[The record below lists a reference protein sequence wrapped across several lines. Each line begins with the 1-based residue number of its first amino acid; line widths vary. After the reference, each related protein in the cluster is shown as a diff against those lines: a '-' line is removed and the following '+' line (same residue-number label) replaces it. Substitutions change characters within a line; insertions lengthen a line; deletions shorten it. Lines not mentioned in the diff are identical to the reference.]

1 MKPHS
6 STSNS
11 DRRVVLRFL
20 ARGAVLAA
28 LVCAGQ
34 IAIYWWRWPGDTP
47 PPVLAL
53 ERIQDEGTDVLFL
66 GDSTVFTSRE
76 DDSDHS
82 SIPEM
87 LRRAAPDLRI
97 EDICDAAFNLTLYEG
112 IAHYVED
119 AETPVATVVFPINM
133 RLVGPQ
139 HERLPYRYVDKEL
152 LFLRHRSFLFRIAY
166 RPLASFKAF
175 TFRSVT
181 VEDFQQ
187 LPVLDGTAD
196 LGPVGEFNPQYEIH
210 IGEEQRTRLV
220 TFFYMY
226 SLTSESQALAEF
238 GRSLDA
244 LHRAGIRALPY
255 ITPLDVEAGEQYL
268 GARFRTRI
276 RENVAYFKN
285 AAEARGVQLL
295 DLSEALPGS
304 CFIRGSYPDEHLRDT
319 GRKAVADRLAEALRQ
334 Q

>member
-11 DRRVVLRFL
+11 DRRAVLEFL
-20 ARGAVLAA
+20 ARCGVLAA
-28 LVCAGQ
+28 LVCGGQ
-34 IAIYWWRWPGDTP
+34 VAVYWWRWPGDVP

-53 ERIQDEGTDVLFL
+53 ERIQRTGADVLFL
-66 GDSTVFTSRE
+66 GDSTVFTTRK
-76 DDSDHS
+76 DDSDRS

-87 LRRAAPDLRI
+87 LRRAAPDIRI
-97 EDICDAAFNLTLYEG
+97 EDVCDAAFNLTLYEG
-112 IAHYVED
+112 IAHYVEET
-119 AETPVATVVFPINM
+119 ETPIATVVFPINM
-133 RLVGPQ
+133 RLMGPQ

-152 LFLRHRSFLFRIAY
+152 LFLRHRSLPFRVAY
-166 RPLASFKAF
+166 RPLASFKTF

-181 VEDFQQ
+181 VEDFRQ
-187 LPVLDGTAD
+187 LPVLDGTAS
-196 LGPVGEFNPQYEIH
+196 LGPLGEFNPQYEIH
-210 IGEEQRTRLV
+210 IGEEQRARLV

-226 SLTSESQALAEF
+226 SLTTESQALAEF

-244 LHRAGIRALPY
+244 LNRAGIRALPY
-255 ITPLDVEAGEQYL
+255 ITPLDMETGAQYL
-268 GARFRTRI
+268 GSRFRTRI

-304 CFIRGSYPDEHLRDT
+304 WFIRGSYPDEHLRDT
-319 GRKAVADRLAEALRQ
+319 GRQAVADRLAEALRQ
-334 Q
+334 